1 MIIPYFI
8 TVLALN
14 KQVVIINDEENIDQQ
29 TIVSVFGNFSFKF
42 KNGDSTNMSLDDNL
56 VFNNTNH
63 QLIVDG
69 IKYSTTISSNDYS
82 NITIAVIPPYSSI
95 NLNKKVDY
103 FFTYPPGTISV
114 KNSHSETRYWL
125 HRDLTQP

>member
-1 MIIPYFI
+1 MAEKFPPFPQKSQEKCFN
-8 TVLALN
+8 L
-14 KQVVIINDEENIDQQ
+14 
-29 TIVSVFGNFSFKF
+29 TIKGQ
-42 KNGDSTNMSLDDNL
+42 D
-56 VFNNTNH
+56 FNNTNH